1 MNGILLTQGN
11 REATRAGLKTMTR
24 RLIRPNTGTPPIER
38 VQDRGSSIVDIRNR
52 YWSTP
57 GGWVQPR
64 YRPGQTVFIREPW
77 CAGRGWDDDS
87 PREIVKSNTIDLLG
101 GDIHYLDEGPR
112 PNEYFGRT
120 RSPLHLPA
128 ALARDFVKILHV
140 RAERLHDI
148 SDADCMAE
156 GIALRGLVYTY
167 PGSGIVG
174 WLTPQ
179 EAYAA
184 QMRELH
190 GPEIVDMD
198 PWLWVYEYE
207 LLERAERR

>member
-1 MNGILLTQGN
+1 
-11 REATRAGLKTMTR
+11 
-24 RLIRPNTGTPPIER
+24 
-38 VQDRGSSIVDIRNR
+38 
-52 YWSTP
+52 
-57 GGWVQPR
+57 
-64 YRPGQTVFIREPW
+64 
-77 CAGRGWDDDS
+77 
-87 PREIVKSNTIDLLG
+87 
-101 GDIHYLDEGPR
+101 
-112 PNEYFGRT
+112 
-120 RSPLHLPA
+120 
-128 ALARDFVKILHV
+128 
-140 RAERLHDI
+140 
-148 SDADCMAE
+148 MAE